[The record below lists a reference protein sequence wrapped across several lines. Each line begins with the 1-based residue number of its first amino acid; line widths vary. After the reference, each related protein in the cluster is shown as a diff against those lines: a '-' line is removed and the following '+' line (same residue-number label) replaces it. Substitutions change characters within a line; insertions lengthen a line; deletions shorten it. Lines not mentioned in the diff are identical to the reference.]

1 MLWLNRNRLTFIILS
16 TLLSAF
22 LALLYYVSVDRS
34 YSNFSLE
41 VVDSHPTL
49 NIKKN
54 SKFSFDHFDSDTQDF
69 LTQSE
74 VNSIKIIFSDN
85 PTSQTLSEVTQTGE
99 LVEYTGS
106 DVKTEGTQLIIDLF
120 ISSEAYQ
127 KLNKDEADAVT
138 DGLQQIFFSLENL
151 KLQNLSRISTIDE
164 STYKDGLNE
173 NQRDASRKARELMDR
188 GLAPYTIKQN

>member
-1 MLWLNRNRLTFIILS
+1 MLWLNRNRLTLIILS
-16 TLLSAF
+16 VVLSAF
-22 LALLYYVSVDRS
+22 LALLHYVSVDRG
-34 YSNFSLE
+34 YSDFSLE

-69 LTQSE
+69 LTQSD

-106 DVKTEGTQLIIDLF
+106 DVNTEGTQLTIDLF
-120 ISSEAYQ
+120 ISFEGYQ
-127 KLNKDEADAVT
+127 KLNKDEADAVI
-138 DGLQQIFFSLENL
+138 DSFQQILFSLSNLQQQ
-151 KLQNLSRISTIDE
+151 KLSQIVTIDE
-164 STYKDGLNE
+164 STYKETLNE
-173 NQRDASRKARELMDR
+173 KQENASRRAKELVDR